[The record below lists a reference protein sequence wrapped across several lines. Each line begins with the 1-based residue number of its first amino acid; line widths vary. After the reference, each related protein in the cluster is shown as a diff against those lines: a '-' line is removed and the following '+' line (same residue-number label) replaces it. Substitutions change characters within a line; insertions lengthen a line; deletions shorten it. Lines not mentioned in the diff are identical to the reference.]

1 MSHPKGVLL
10 ERAQKLGLPRPEFR
24 TAQTGPEHEPSFI
37 SDVVLEGEVIGTGQG
52 STKRTA
58 EKHAAEEALIALEAR
73 QEGGKAPAKAKGK
86 QAGKAAGKG
95 ATAKGGKADA
105 GKSDAGKAAKAAAA
119 KGGEAPEPKGAAA
132 GTKTAA
138 KASAAPAAKAA
149 PAAERAAV
157 AAQPAAEDEADDE
170 GFDGPWPM
178 FDDLLAAAVT
188 VAERRVFADLRGEEA
203 RVAIRDFS
211 LALYKELLL
220 GLGDI
225 VEEDEEEDE
234 EED

>member
-73 QEGGKAPAKAKGK
+73 QEGGKAPAKGK

-119 KGGEAPEPKGAAA
+119 KGGEAPESKGAAA